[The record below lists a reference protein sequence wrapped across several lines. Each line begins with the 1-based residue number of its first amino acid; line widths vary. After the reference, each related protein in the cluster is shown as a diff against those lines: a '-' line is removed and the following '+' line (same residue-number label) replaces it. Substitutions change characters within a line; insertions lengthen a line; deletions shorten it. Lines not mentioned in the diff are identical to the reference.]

1 MKILPLLLLALP
13 ALALDNSVRLYD
25 ASAAT
30 QTSQPR
36 TIHRYF
42 AQGEFPSG
50 SYPKPRA
57 DGSVP
62 ASWQV
67 DVENTW
73 PDGSVMAAFVSLPVS
88 IAANGSVVVDFVRD
102 SNPCHL
108 GNLATCQAAGL
119 DQTGMTGFL
128 SGAWDGI
135 FEGTANAI
143 TYSASAKTM
152 IGAGAWRYRLRGP
165 VVTEVIA
172 EDTSRPN
179 PAYDFGWEFTG
190 GNWAAPSLDKF
201 KSVHPIFTVAFYA
214 GWSGVEIEFFVQ
226 NPWTARKQRQVF
238 DLAVKT
244 GSGGGTTAYSK
255 SGFDLAAMTAFNR
268 LVWSGTA
275 PASVQVDHNLKYM
288 VSTKLMPPLDTN
300 LLVPTT
306 TANTLTTAYTNSLAG
321 TDPQSCNQAGA
332 MCAGVWWDLGDV
344 GSRADIGLIT
354 QWVATYLYAMADTTN
369 YNVAAR
375 LGIFDKLVL
384 GNSDAAM
391 TLPIHYRELDNSSV
405 RDSTADGQR
414 YYFNYQSDQ
423 TTPAWGRV
431 VTIQARPNIE
441 FGGNEA
447 YVSANDAITPV
458 CTASTCNGTAGPR
471 ANQKNWYRVETSHM
485 PSAFFMTYWLTGRY
499 SYQVS
504 LIQQAGFAA
513 GNNTANLTYGNR
525 NQDKGILAAYSN
537 NRGAYWSLRE
547 MFEAVVALPDGAPE
561 KQYFKD
567 ILTNN
572 DQFYEGV
579 VGATGGNAQATEDCA
594 PATMTGTKT
603 SSYGNGNCYDG
614 FSAACMFLPN
624 GQVKRF
630 VVAAEASGIVAVT
643 GITVNGSAKT
653 FGVYGVDTGRDFYY
667 KPGGIWVEQD
677 AAGTPLISTDTIS
690 VTYSYGP
697 LKSNWCH
704 GRQYYM
710 KGLPDALGLRLY
722 SSNGSKGVPTLGFSA
737 LGANGN
743 SVFMLYYGS
752 MVMRMIESSG
762 AVLSVATG
770 QPLFKYSNAAH
781 AKYILGLALDPNF
794 NMYFADQYV
803 VPYLKMD
810 GTLPQTFAELQSLY
824 LTTETL
830 GAALAAGGT
839 SVVLAHHVTTEGETT
854 LTLKTPAIIKVDNE
868 WIQVCSYTNNSPTSG
883 KSSLG
888 VCAGGRG
895 LFGSGDASHSDGAT
909 VSWDRQVW
917 NYPGTDHNYNNLY
930 ADVVAMF
937 EDLSI
942 SQGSGR
948 RAWERVYGTLTS
960 IDSRNT
966 GPQWALYPRDRIQSV
981 RAIPGTGTL
990 ALSWTAPSGAACT
1003 VAMNPTS
1010 SDDSGDATATAHGRA
1025 QTYNATGLTA
1035 GANTYRITCGT
1046 ARVSGSATIQ

>member
-1 MKILPLLLLALP
+1 MRHLLIFLALP
-13 ALALDNSVRLYD
+13 LLALDNSVRLYD

-30 QTSQPR
+30 QTNVPR

-50 SYPKPRA
+50 YYPKPRVS
-57 DGSVP
+57 GGVP
-62 ASWQV
+62 AAWQV

-102 SNPCHL
+102 ANPCHL

-119 DQTGMTGFL
+119 DQAGMTGFL
-128 SGAWDGI
+128 SGAWDGV
-135 FEGTANAI
+135 FEGTANSI

-152 IGAGAWRYRLRGP
+152 IGAGAWRYLLRGP
-165 VVTEVIA
+165 VATRVLV
-172 EDTSRPN
+172 EDSSRPN
-179 PAYDFGWEFTG
+179 PAYDFGWEFSG
-190 GNWAAPSLDKF
+190 GNWIAPSGDQF
-201 KSVHPIFTVAFYA
+201 KSIHPMFVATFYT

-226 NPWTARKQRQVF
+226 NPWTTRMQRQVF

-244 GSGGGTTAYSK
+244 GAGGGTTAYSK
-255 SGFDLAAMTAFNR
+255 SGFDFAARTAFNR

-275 PASVQVDHNLKYM
+275 TPAVQIDHNLKYL
-288 VSTKLMPPLDTN
+288 VSTKLIPPLDYN

-306 TANTLTTAYTNSLAG
+306 TANTLTTAYDNSLAG
-321 TDPQSCNQAGA
+321 TDPQSCNQSGA

-354 QWVATYLYAMADTTN
+354 QWMATYLYAMGDTAN

-375 LGIFDKLVL
+375 LNIFNKLVL
-384 GNSDAAM
+384 GNSDASM

-405 RDSTADGQR
+405 RDSTSDGQR
-414 YYFNYQSDQ
+414 YYFNYRSDQ

-447 YVSANDAITPV
+447 SVATNDRITPV

-485 PSAFFMTYWLTGRY
+485 PSSFFLTYMLTGRY
-499 SYQVS
+499 SYLAS
-504 LIQQAGFAA
+504 LQQQAAFAA
-513 GNNTANLTYGNR
+513 GNNTANLYYGSR
-525 NQDKGILAAYSN
+525 NYDQGILAAYSN

-547 MFEAVVALPDGAPE
+547 MFEAAVASPDGTPE

-567 ILTNN
+567 ILHAN

-579 VGATGGNAQATEDCA
+579 VGATGGNAQATEDCS
-594 PATMTGTKT
+594 PTTTTGSRT

-614 FSAACMFLPN
+614 FQGSCMLLPN

-630 VVAAEASGIVAVT
+630 IVAAEGAGIVAVT

-677 AAGTPLISTDTIS
+677 ASGTPLVSTDTIA

-710 KGLPDALGLRLY
+710 KGIPDALGLRLY
-722 SSNGSKGVPTLGFSA
+722 SANGSKGVPTLGFSA

-752 MVMRMIESSG
+752 MVMRMIELSG
-762 AVLSVATG
+762 ALLSPTTG
-770 QPLFKYSNAAH
+770 EPMFKYSNAAH
-781 AKYILGLALDPNF
+781 SKYILGMALDPNF

-810 GTLPQTFAELQSLY
+810 GKPPQSFSELMALY

-830 GAALAAGGT
+830 GASLSAGGT
-839 SVVLAHHVTTEGETT
+839 SVVLAHHVTYEGETT
-854 LTLKTPAIIKVDNE
+854 LTLKAPALIKIDNE
-868 WIQVCSYTNNSPTSG
+868 WIQVCSYTNDSPTSG
-883 KSSLG
+883 KSTLG
-888 VCAGGRG
+888 VCTGGRG
-895 LFGSGDASHSDGAT
+895 LFGTTDASHSNGAT
-909 VSWDRQVW
+909 VNWDRQVW
-917 NYPGTDHNYNNLY
+917 NYPGYDHNYNNLY
-930 ADVVAMF
+930 ADVVALF

-948 RAWERVYGTLTS
+948 RAWERVYGTLTNQ
-960 IDSRNT
+960 DSRST
-966 GPQWALYPRDRIQSV
+966 GAQWALVPRDRIQNI
-981 RAIPGTGTL
+981 RATPGTGTL
-990 ALSWTAPSGAACT
+990 ALAWTAPSGAACT

-1010 SDDSGDATATAHGRA
+1010 SDDSTDSAATAHGRA
-1025 QTYNATGLTA
+1025 QSFNATGLSD
-1035 GANTYRITCGT
+1035 GANVYRITCGT
-1046 ARVSGSATIQ
+1046 ARVSGTATVN